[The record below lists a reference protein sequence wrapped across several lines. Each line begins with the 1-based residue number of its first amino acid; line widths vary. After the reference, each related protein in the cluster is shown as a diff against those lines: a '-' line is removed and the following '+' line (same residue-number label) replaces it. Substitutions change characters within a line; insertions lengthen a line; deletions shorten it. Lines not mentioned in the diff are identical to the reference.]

1 MCFGWRV
8 VVEMGQITVQGRN
21 SRSCST
27 QSQQNHPRQQT
38 HQCRRRCPH
47 RQWQSALQQKRRGKK
62 EGGGKK
68 REEGRERVRKRVTQK
83 ANSTHVCLC
92 SSVPIDSTQPTQP
105 TQLTHSLALTLILS
119 LSLSLTHSLT
129 HSLSPTPSS
138 LSPSLVSKAFALTPL
153 TPGAPLETAVKV
165 RLPRTSGSVFSY
177 STTALAPVTD
187 TTMSWSQSRSM
198 SVACTRYTSARM
210 PVENSWLLNDISPS
224 L

>member
-21 SRSCST
+21 SHSCST

-62 EGGGKK
+62 EG
-68 REEGRERVRKRVTQK
+68 EEERRQEERRVRKRVTQK
-83 ANSTHVCLC
+83 QTPRMCVCVRLC
-92 SSVPIDSTQPTQP
+92 LSTQLNPLNP
-105 TQLTHSLALTLILS
+105 LNPLTLTLTLILS